1 MSLSHIKNRRDPTI
15 FGKDLNVLNADTTIN
30 GNVVVSGNINGT
42 SSQGQETNNVWTGT
56 NTYSVERPT
65 CSLSPTNNNDA
76 VNKQSLEN
84 ILSSNSVITKNA
96 TWSGVNTFNQ
106 DVVVASGLSPS
117 STTDAITGQYL
128 TTSMTTKFTSFK
140 NGSNVW
146 TGSNVFSN
154 YIPTRNR
161 DEVNPT
167 DAVTKSYVDG
177 STRDFSVGNAVSSVS
192 QTPLSLY
199 NFGTQNLAHQIQII
213 GGGGGSTSGA
223 SGDCSSNFA
232 GVSGGSGVSATLFLL
247 TYSPLAVS
255 LSMATNLG
263 RYTLDVGLGG
273 SAGIGCGSTSSAGNG
288 TPAVLYVNAIDNVG
302 LDTSSTQILRANGG
316 FGFTGTCGQAGTT
329 NISTYSNVNS
339 NMIVPYTKSDGRVG
353 TQNGGEIYQHSGYNK
368 YGAGSAGLKCSN
380 GLQGYAGGYTL
391 TSYQI

>member
-15 FGKDLNVLNADTTIN
+15 FGKDLYVPNADTTIN
-30 GNVVVSGNINGT
+30 GNIVVSGSINGT

-84 ILSSNSVITKNA
+84 ILSTNSVINRNA

-128 TTSMTTKFTSFK
+128 TSSMTTKFNSFK
-140 NGSNVW
+140 SGNNVW
-146 TGSNVFSN
+146 TGSNIFSN
-154 YIPTRNR
+154 YIPTRNLN
-161 DEVNPT
+161 EFYNT
-167 DAVTKSYVDG
+167 DAVTKQYTDTA
-177 STRDFSVGNAVSSVS
+177 TRDLAIGNAVSSVS

-199 NFGTQNLAHQIQII
+199 NFGTQYLAHEIQII

-223 SGDCSSNFA
+223 SGDCSPNFA

-247 TYSPLAVS
+247 AYSPLAVS
-255 LSMATNLG
+255 LGLPTNLG
-263 RYTLDVGLGG
+263 RYTIDIGLGG
-273 SAGIGCGSTSSAGNG
+273 SAGVGCGATSSSGNG
-288 TPAVLYVNAIDNVG
+288 TPAILYATAISGVG
-302 LDTSSTQILRANGG
+302 LNTSTTQILRANGG

-329 NISTYSNVNS
+329 QIATYSNVNS
-339 NMIVPYTKSDGRVG
+339 NMIVPYTKSNGRAG
-353 TQNGGEIYQHSGYNK
+353 SQNAGEIYQYSGYDK
-368 YGAGSAGLKCSN
+368 YGAGAFGPKCSN
-380 GLQGYAGGYTL
+380 GIQGYAGGYTL
-391 TSYQI
+391 TSYEI

>member
-1 MSLSHIKNRRDPTI
+1 MSLSHIKNRRDTTI
-15 FGKDLNVLNADTTIN
+15 FGKDLYVLNADTTIN
-30 GNVVVSGNINGT
+30 GNVVVSGSINGT

-65 CSLSPTNNNDA
+65 CSLSPTNNSDA

-84 ILSSNSVITKNA
+84 ILSTNSVVTKNA

-128 TTSMTTKFTSFK
+128 TTSMTTKFNSFK
-140 NGSNVW
+140 SGNNIW
-146 TGSNVFSN
+146 TGYNIFSN

-161 DEVNPT
+161 NEFNTT
-167 DAVTKSYVDG
+167 DAVSKSYVDG
-177 STRDFSVGNAVSSVS
+177 STRDLAIGNAVSSVS

-199 NFGTQNLAHQIQII
+199 NFGTQYLAHQIQII

-223 SGDCSSNFA
+223 SGDCSPNFA

-247 TYSPLAVS
+247 AYSPLAVS
-255 LSMATNLG
+255 LGLSTNLG
-263 RYTLDVGLGG
+263 RYTIDIGLGG

-288 TPAVLYVNAIDNVG
+288 TPAILYVNAIDGVG
-302 LDTSSTQILRANGG
+302 LNTTSTQILRANGG

-329 NISTYSNVNS
+329 QTATYSNVNS
-339 NMIVPYTKSDGRVG
+339 NMVVPYTKSNGRAG
-353 TQNGGEIYQHSGYNK
+353 TQNGGEIYQYSGYDK

-380 GLQGYAGGYTL
+380 GIQGYAGGYTL
-391 TSYQI
+391 TSYEI